1 MAKLIVIGGG
11 SGGTAA
17 AICAAQLG
25 ARVTLIEKAELG
37 GNCTNRACVPVEA
50 LQTTAR
56 LLGQLQAAGDHGIQI
71 SGISFDLAQA
81 MARKDQVV
89 EEVRMGIEG
98 LLISNEVQV
107 IKGTARLAGPRTVEV
122 DSQLLEGDAIVIA
135 TGFVLV
141 KPSVEGIDQEGVIT
155 PPEALSLTE
164 VPPRLLVIGSG
175 PPQIA
180 LASIF
185 QRFGSRVTLVEAE
198 RRLLPGEDEVIRQ
211 RMGAAFHERG
221 IEIMTG
227 GTVSS
232 IQRHGGELVVTLVDR
247 QGEHEVTVDKVL
259 LADRI
264 PNIAGLGLERAA
276 VEVKDGRIVVDERM
290 RTSSPTV
297 YAIGD
302 AAGGRFSY
310 EATAS
315 GIVAAENAL
324 GGNSALDPNLVPR
337 CIYGEP
343 EVAAVGL
350 TQEEAEEAGYDV
362 KVSEIPFALN
372 ARAIAMGELG
382 GSIKIVAEAR
392 YGKILG
398 VHIIGPWATELID
411 QAVLA
416 IRLEAL
422 AVDLA
427 EAIAGHPALAE
438 SRQEAG
444 RDLLGK
450 ALYVPK
456 W

>member
-1 MAKLIVIGGG
+1 MNLIVIGGG

-17 AICAAQLG
+17 AIRAAQLG
-25 ARVTLIEKAELG
+25 AQVTLIEKAELG

-56 LLGQLQAAGDHGIQI
+56 LLGQLQAASEHGIQI
-71 SGISFDLAQA
+71 SGMSFDLAQA

-98 LLISNEVQV
+98 LLLSNEVQV
-107 IKGTARLAGPRTVEV
+107 IEGTGRLAGPRTVEMNG
-122 DSQLLEGDAIVIA
+122 QLLEGDAIVIA
-135 TGFVLV
+135 TGFVPV
-141 KPSVEGIDQEGVIT
+141 RPPIKGMDQEGVIA

-164 VPPRLLVIGSG
+164 VPPRLLVIGSE
-175 PPQIA
+175 PPQIG
-180 LASIF
+180 LTSIF
-185 QRFGSRVTLVEAE
+185 QRFGSQVTLVEAE
-198 RRLLPGEDEVIRQ
+198 RRLLPGEDEEIRQ
-211 RMGAAFHERG
+211 RIGAAFRERG
-221 IEIMTG
+221 IEVMIRA
-227 GTVSS
+227 TVSS
-232 IQRHGGELVVTLVDR
+232 IQRRGDELVVTVVDR
-247 QGEHEVTVDKVL
+247 QGEHQVAVDKVL
-259 LADRI
+259 VADRI
-264 PNIAGLGLERAA
+264 PNIAGLGLEEAG
-276 VEVKDGRIVVDERM
+276 VEVKDGHIAVDDRM
-290 RTSSPTV
+290 RTSVPTV
-297 YAIGD
+297 YAVGD

-310 EATAS
+310 VATA
-315 GIVAAENAL
+315 GGVVAAENAL
-324 GGNSALDPNLVPR
+324 GGNGHLDMSLVPR
-337 CIYGEP
+337 CIHGQP
-343 EVAAVGL
+343 EAAAVGL

-362 KVSEIPFALN
+362 KVSTIPFALN
-372 ARAIAMGELG
+372 ARAIAMGEPA

-392 YGKILG
+392 YGKVLG

-422 AVDLA
+422 AEDMA
-427 EAIAGHPALAE
+427 EAIAGHPALVE